1 MNKISTLASA
11 LFFLLATQGIQAHSV
26 PTNAL
31 EINPIE
37 VGTQMPDAAVKLP
50 DGTPVTLSSIT
61 DGKPSV
67 LVFYRGGWCP
77 YCNKQLAGLLKIE
90 KELQEIGYQI
100 IALSPDKPATVAKAS
115 EEAMLTYQL
124 LSDASLNAAK
134 AFGIAYKVDEA
145 TLNKLKTYKIDI
157 VEASGELHNQLPV
170 PAVFLTDA
178 EGKIISRHYDANYKS
193 RIRSDKLLKTAK
205 EAMK

>member
-11 LFFLLATQGIQAHSV
+11 LFFLLATQAIQANSV
-26 PTNAL
+26 PTNAR

-37 VGTQMPDAAVKLP
+37 VDTQMPDAAVKLP
-50 DGTPVTLSSIT
+50 DGTPVMLSSIT
-61 DGKPSV
+61 GGKPSV

-100 IALSPDKPATVAKAS
+100 IALSPDKPATIAKAS
-115 EEAMLTYQL
+115 EEAILTYQL
-124 LSDASLNAAK
+124 LSDPSLNAAK

-145 TLNKLKTYKIDI
+145 TLKKLESYKIDI

-170 PAVFLTDA
+170 PAVFLTNA
-178 EGKIISRHYDANYKS
+178 EGKITSRHYDADYKL
-193 RIRSDKLLKTAK
+193 RILPEKLLEAAK
-205 EAMK
+205 GAIE